1 MRLKSAVF
9 AAAVLTFSG
18 CATIQE
24 PIRQCGLERWAEQSR
39 RLKSINH
46 GLDDEDPTVRLRSAK
61 EFSDTVG
68 LIGCAQEQMVQELR
82 RMRLA
87 EYAILDASI
96 GMLLDKDESV
106 RLASAG
112 TIRELVL
119 GLGLNMDR
127 LSFQAMLT
135 GLNDESGQVKEII
148 SEVAVAVCVRQPDF
162 CRKKAQDK
170 LKSI

>member
-1 MRLKSAVF
+1 MRLRSAAF
-9 AAAVLTFSG
+9 AAAVFTFSG
-18 CATIQE
+18 CATMHE
-24 PIRQCGLERWAEQSR
+24 PIRQCGLESWAEQSR
-39 RLKSINH
+39 RLKGINQ
-46 GLDDEDPTVRLRSAK
+46 GFDDQDPAVRLRSAK

-68 LIGCAQEQMVQELR
+68 LIGCAQEQMAQELR

-87 EYAILDASI
+87 GYAILDASI
-96 GMLLDKDESV
+96 GRLLDKDETV

-112 TIRELVL
+112 PIRELVL
-119 GLGLNMDR
+119 GLGLKMDR

-148 SEVAVAVCVRQPDF
+148 SEVAVAVCARQPDF
-162 CRKKAQDK
+162 CRQKAQDR